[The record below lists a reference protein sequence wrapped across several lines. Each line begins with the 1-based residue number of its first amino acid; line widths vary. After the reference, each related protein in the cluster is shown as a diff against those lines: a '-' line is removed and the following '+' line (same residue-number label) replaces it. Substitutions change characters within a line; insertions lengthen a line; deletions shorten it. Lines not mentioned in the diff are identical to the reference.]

1 MAHNLITVTPSDG
14 SGAITLNEYSI
25 VYAVEASSGGDMI
38 LRVITGQNVEKNIQI
53 TEDATALATLMRFPL
68 SLELVSNGLLIVLNT
83 QRILTVE
90 TYGADS
96 IVKVLGLKEK
106 KFIVDETPTAIKT
119 LVNDLVNP
127 DLP

>member
-1 MAHNLITVTPSDG
+1 MAHKLFTVTPS
-14 SGAITLNEYSI
+14 SGADAFAISEKTI
-25 VYAVEASSGGDMI
+25 VFGIESGTGTI
-38 LRVITGQNVEKNIQI
+38 LRLITGQNVEKNVLVD
-53 TEDATALATLMRFPL
+53 EDPAAIAALMRYP
-68 SLELVSNGLLIVLNT
+68 LELTLSTGEALILAADRV
-83 QRILTVE
+83 LTVE

-106 KFIVDETPTAIKT
+106 KFVVDETPTAIKT